1 MQARFERVRRRS
13 ILLYEAA
20 AAGGF
25 QIRAQFC
32 GLICRGEWTH
42 HSAKEDALGA
52 EVGAADDRRTAAE
65 QVRIFGLQAAER
77 GLRFLF
83 ATLRR
88 NLNGIAA
95 ACRYRRYG
103 RRGCCGGCLACRR
116 FVERCGLDRSGP
128 RTGGRGWDIR
138 G

>member
-1 MQARFERVRRRS
+1 MQARLERVRRRS

-20 AAGGF
+20 AAGGC

-42 HSAKEDALGA
+42 HRAKEDALGA
-52 EVGAADDRRTAAE
+52 EVGAADDRRTPAE
-65 QVRIFGLQAAER
+65 QVRIFGLQVAER
-77 GLRFLF
+77 GLRFVF

-95 ACRYRRYG
+95 ASRYRRY
-103 RRGCCGGCLACRR
+103 RCCRGCLVGRR
-116 FVERCGLDRSGP
+116 FVERCRLSERRP
-128 RTGGRGWDIR
+128 WTFRRGGTLRRG
-138 G
+138 

>member
-1 MQARFERVRRRS
+1 MNARIYGYEDLVPA
-13 ILLYEAA
+13 EAA
-20 AAGGF
+20 
-25 QIRAQFC
+25 
-32 GLICRGEWTH
+32 GLIRRGEWTH
-42 HSAKEDALGA
+42 HCAKKDALGA

-103 RRGCCGGCLACRR
+103 RC
-116 FVERCGLDRSGP
+116 
-128 RTGGRGWDIR
+128 
-138 G
+138 